1 MFAMSKKLFT
11 FFALLMILILASG
24 CAGPTEDAAEE
35 QPASGETSEESAA
48 DQPASDETEAEEPAA
63 EAPEELYLV
72 YLTPST
78 ESGYWGEYV
87 RIGIENAVMDAE
99 EEYGV
104 TINYEYAGPALES
117 SQDEYLSILEG
128 VIAKGPD
135 ALIMGQLAPDAVA
148 PFITDATDM
157 GTYVNLVSVGV
168 DLPGEQFGSLYYCDQ
183 PEQGAL
189 AAQAFYDAMVAKG
202 LPMDGVVGVHMSVVV
217 PILEAKIQN
226 FVDTLQELAPD
237 LTLLET
243 QYNENDVNNGI
254 SLMEA
259 QLAAYGDELIGFFGG
274 NNVTGDAIVRVIEES
289 GRAEALVGVAV
300 DSDPAEIE
308 GMRNG
313 YLDALVVQTPYDQ
326 AYNAVASAVAHI
338 LTGEEFD
345 DEVNMPAS
353 VVTPDNMDDPDMAAL
368 LDPTILARGE
378 AEEPAAEA
386 IEELYLVYLT
396 PSTESGYWGE
406 YVRIGIENAVM
417 DAEEEYGVTINYEYA
432 GPALESSQDEYL
444 SILEG
449 VIAKGPDALIMGQL
463 APDAVAPFITDAT
476 DMGTYVNL
484 VSVGVDLPGEQ
495 FGSLYY
501 CDQPEQGALA
511 AQAFY
516 DAMVAKGLPMDGVV
530 GVHMSVVVPIL
541 EAKIQNFVDTL
552 QELAPDLTLL
562 ETQYNENDVNNG
574 ISLMEAQ
581 LAAYGDELIGFFGG
595 NNVTGDA
602 IVRVIEESGR
612 AEALVGVA
620 VDSDPAEIEGM
631 RNGYLDAL
639 VVQTP
644 YDQAYNAVASAV
656 AHILT
661 GEEFDDEVNMPASVV
676 TPDNMDDPD
685 MAALLDP
692 TILARGE

>member
-1 MFAMSKKLFT
+1 MSKKLFT
-11 FFALLMILILASG
+11 LIALLMILTLALAS
-24 CAGPTEDAAEE
+24 CAAPAEE
-35 QPASGETSEESAA
+35 SVADQPQSEDTSEEAAA

-63 EAPEELYLV
+63 DVPEELYLV

-148 PFITDATDM
+148 PFITDATAM

-168 DLPGEQFGSLYYCDQ
+168 DLPGDQYGSVYYCDQ

-226 FVDTLQELAPD
+226 FVDTLQGLAPD
-237 LTLLET
+237 LTILET

-259 QLAAYGDELIGFFGG
+259 QLAAHGDELIGFFGG

-308 GMRNG
+308 GMKNG
-313 YLDALVVQTPYDQ
+313 YLDVLIVQTPYDQ
-326 AYNAVASAVAHI
+326 AYNAVMSAVAHI
-338 LTGEEFD
+338 VTGEEFD

-353 VVTPDNMDDPDMAAL
+353 VITPENMDDPDMAAL

-378 AEEPAAEA
+378 
-386 IEELYLVYLT
+386 
-396 PSTESGYWGE
+396 
-406 YVRIGIENAVM
+406 
-417 DAEEEYGVTINYEYA
+417 
-432 GPALESSQDEYL
+432 
-444 SILEG
+444 
-449 VIAKGPDALIMGQL
+449 
-463 APDAVAPFITDAT
+463 
-476 DMGTYVNL
+476 
-484 VSVGVDLPGEQ
+484 
-495 FGSLYY
+495 
-501 CDQPEQGALA
+501 
-511 AQAFY
+511 
-516 DAMVAKGLPMDGVV
+516 
-530 GVHMSVVVPIL
+530 
-541 EAKIQNFVDTL
+541 
-552 QELAPDLTLL
+552 
-562 ETQYNENDVNNG
+562 
-574 ISLMEAQ
+574 
-581 LAAYGDELIGFFGG
+581 
-595 NNVTGDA
+595 
-602 IVRVIEESGR
+602 
-612 AEALVGVA
+612 
-620 VDSDPAEIEGM
+620 
-631 RNGYLDAL
+631 
-639 VVQTP
+639 
-644 YDQAYNAVASAV
+644 
-656 AHILT
+656 
-661 GEEFDDEVNMPASVV
+661 
-676 TPDNMDDPD
+676 
-685 MAALLDP
+685 
-692 TILARGE
+692 

>member
-1 MFAMSKKLFT
+1 MIKKLIT
-11 FFALLMILILASG
+11 FIALMMILAVAISG
-24 CAGPTEDAAEE
+24 CARATEEAAVD
-35 QPASGETSEESAA
+35 QPPSDETTEESAA
-48 DQPASDETEAEEPAA
+48 DQPASDEAEAEAPAA
-63 EAPEELYLV
+63 ESPEELYLV

-87 RIGIENAVMDAE
+87 RIGVENAVMDAE

-135 ALIMGQLAPDAVA
+135 ALVLGQLAPDAVA
-148 PFITDATDM
+148 PFIVDATAM
-157 GTYVNLVSVGV
+157 GTYVNLISVGV

-189 AAQAFYDAMVAKG
+189 AAQAFYDSMVAKG

-289 GRAEALVGVAV
+289 GRADTLVGVAV

-313 YLDALVVQTPYDQ
+313 YLDALIVQTPYDQ

-338 LTGEEFD
+338 MTGEEFE

-368 LDPTILARGE
+368 LDPTILARE
-378 AEEPAAEA
+378 
-386 IEELYLVYLT
+386 
-396 PSTESGYWGE
+396 
-406 YVRIGIENAVM
+406 
-417 DAEEEYGVTINYEYA
+417 
-432 GPALESSQDEYL
+432 
-444 SILEG
+444 
-449 VIAKGPDALIMGQL
+449 
-463 APDAVAPFITDAT
+463 
-476 DMGTYVNL
+476 
-484 VSVGVDLPGEQ
+484 
-495 FGSLYY
+495 
-501 CDQPEQGALA
+501 
-511 AQAFY
+511 
-516 DAMVAKGLPMDGVV
+516 
-530 GVHMSVVVPIL
+530 
-541 EAKIQNFVDTL
+541 
-552 QELAPDLTLL
+552 
-562 ETQYNENDVNNG
+562 
-574 ISLMEAQ
+574 
-581 LAAYGDELIGFFGG
+581 
-595 NNVTGDA
+595 
-602 IVRVIEESGR
+602 
-612 AEALVGVA
+612 
-620 VDSDPAEIEGM
+620 
-631 RNGYLDAL
+631 
-639 VVQTP
+639 
-644 YDQAYNAVASAV
+644 
-656 AHILT
+656 
-661 GEEFDDEVNMPASVV
+661 
-676 TPDNMDDPD
+676 
-685 MAALLDP
+685 
-692 TILARGE
+692 